1 MKNLFYTLVFLIS
14 SNIVAQSQ
22 EFSNTIEALSN
33 ELKTV
38 ESGKYQYSQKI
49 QVNQPGVVSL
59 ELNKTALKDGETST
73 MSYEFNLA
81 DIDINTVRT
90 ITEKDI
96 INVQLFVDKK
106 QNLIRVMENGEKI
119 YFKDEIFLQASD
131 IENGRA
137 IEELIKTSIPVAEK
151 ITESRLSLT
160 TYDEHIAWL
169 SKNIKDVN
177 LIKKQYA
184 QSMSGFGDYPGKIEY
199 KVSENNGKSAKN
211 EVFQFNASTINP
223 NSLLFKVDGEVL
235 SVALETSRKLKT
247 IKYFKEGEQQNYT
260 SNIKVVCESVELAR
274 DFQIVMKELIALSK
288 TKFEN
293 SLQKISSIT
302 DGLNIINKITD
313 EVIVN
318 ENKTSQNLD
327 GDCVVIFKQDF
338 ENSSKNS
345 INEYIFNFKD
355 LNKNSVNYTTKGQE
369 VLLTVNTKGGKDFIK
384 HTEDGEQKNFDKE
397 LMLYTSEVE
406 DAIVV
411 KNAIQEVIEL
421 CNQQDKEY
429 KNLSKTEK
437 LEVLKTQLKKIT
449 INDVTYE
456 QNMKSDAEGLS
467 MSYKK
472 TKITAKKSIET
483 ISDFNLK
490 DINPSSI
497 TMETSGRNVTVTA
510 TTYYM
515 DKIIKFYQD
524 GEIKNY
530 QNKIE
535 IEANDIENARRIKIL
550 LAAIS
555 GKD

>member
-1 MKNLFYTLVFLIS
+1 MFHEKFILHS
-14 SNIVAQSQ
+14 R
-22 EFSNTIEALSN
+22 FSHTIEALSN

-90 ITEKDI
+90 VTEKDI

-288 TKFEN
+288 TKFKN
-293 SLQKISSIT
+293 SLQKVSSIT

-421 CNQQDKEY
+421 CNKQDKEY

>member
-14 SNIVAQSQ
+14 TNIVAQSQ

-90 ITEKDI
+90 VTEKDI

-288 TKFEN
+288 TKFKN
-293 SLQKISSIT
+293 SLQKVSSIT

-421 CNQQDKEY
+421 CNKQDKEY